1 MNIVGK
7 SLANLGI
14 QYKLIIINSILVAA
28 VIISSIVII
37 YENFSIQ
44 NELEILMEQTNLRMH
59 LQTEILVQVILSVVA
74 IGVSIFVFFYAHSF
88 SKPIIEAAKIAKKI
102 SEGNLNVK
110 VEKSNSSKEINEL
123 TTSLE
128 KMVTNIRQLVNNV
141 NLTAHKVARDARDS
155 AAASEELNSSV
166 EEVSTTVQQIATG
179 SQSQASELAE
189 AKTIVDSVMDT
200 HSKEGNTASDK
211 MSRIIEITNESSNK
225 IRSLAEKSQKITLVV
240 EVIREI
246 SEKTNL
252 LALNAAIEAARAG
265 EYGRGFAVVAD
276 EVRRL
281 AEGSAKSLEEIDEL
295 IGQIQEDIKSTVRNI
310 DNSKSE
316 IEDGRKVVDSS
327 LKALSKI
334 GYKVQEVAAVAEQNA
349 FATDQAYAAVE
360 QQTTATQ
367 EISSSNQNI
376 ALLAEKLANMVSAF
390 QIPISQSPLSI
401 KSKSSNISDELKK
414 GKSKEDNSQNAD
426 FSNEFEEATTSE
438 TEVEEKIET

>member
-1 MNIVGK
+1 MNL
-7 SLANLGI
+7 SI

-28 VIISSIVII
+28 VVISSIVTI

-44 NELEILMEQTNLRMH
+44 NELKILMEQTNLGIH
-59 LQTEILVQVILSVVA
+59 LKTEILTQVILSVVA

-88 SKPIIEAAKIAKKI
+88 SKPIIEAAKITKKI

-128 KMVTNIRQLVNNV
+128 KMVTTLRQLVNNV

-166 EEVSTTVQQIATG
+166 EEVSTTIQQIATG

-200 HSKEGNTASDK
+200 HSKEGTTAADK

-225 IRSLAEKSQKITLVV
+225 IRNLAEKSQKITLVV

-246 SEKTNL
+246 AEKTNL

-310 DNSKSE
+310 DSSKSE

-349 FATDQAYAAVE
+349 FATDQVYAAVE

-376 ALLAEKLANMVSAF
+376 ALLAEKLAKMVSAF
-390 QIPISQSPLSI
+390 QIPISQSHLV
-401 KSKSSNISDELKK
+401 SKSGPIIDELKK
-414 GKSKEDNSQNAD
+414 EKSKEDDSQNAD
-426 FSNEFEEATTSE
+426 FSSEFEEATTAE
-438 TEVEEKIET
+438 TEAEEKIES